1 MNIDFVELGTYCQT
15 EYRKTL
21 DSLKD
26 KYRKTLFVAIMDDN
40 SISVSATPHILSNA
54 KKCILIHERL
64 SLAISNWYSWY
75 VVQFINENGEVLVGR
90 LDNDFELCTVACGGY
105 DNQWLELRADHRT
118 YYSCKAPWKE
128 NDIKSIW
135 DLYVRLKQATSECE
149 RNLIASLFKK
159 DQTIL
164 ELEKA
169 NQNFEYKTQ
178 LLENEMKLYK
188 GILDDIKNLLEQ
200 K

>member
-128 NDIKSIW
+128 NDIKSSW
-135 DLYVRLKQATSECE
+135 DLYVRLKQATTECE

-178 LLENEMKLYK
+178 LLENEKKLYK

>member
-135 DLYVRLKQATSECE
+135 DLYVRLKQATTECE

-178 LLENEMKLYK
+178 LLENEKKLYK
-188 GILDDIKNLLEQ
+188 GILDDSKNLLEQ

>member
-64 SLAISNWYSWY
+64 SLAISNCYSWY

-135 DLYVRLKQATSECE
+135 DLYVRLKQATTECE

-178 LLENEMKLYK
+178 LLENEKKLYK

>member
-105 DNQWLELRADHRT
+105 DNQWLELRADHKT

-135 DLYVRLKQATSECE
+135 DLYVRLRQATTECE

-178 LLENEMKLYK
+178 LLENEKKSYK

>member
-90 LDNDFELCTVACGGY
+90 LDNDFELCTVAFGGY

-135 DLYVRLKQATSECE
+135 DLYVRLKQATTECE

-178 LLENEMKLYK
+178 LLENEKKLYK

>member
-75 VVQFINENGEVLVGR
+75 VVQFINENGEVLVNR
-90 LDNDFELCTVACGGY
+90 IDNDFELRTVSCGGY

-118 YYSCKAPWKE
+118 YYSCKSPWNE
-128 NDIKSIW
+128 DDIKSIW
-135 DLYVRLKQATSECE
+135 DLYVKLKQATTKCE
-149 RNLIASLFKK
+149 RNLIASLFEK

-169 NQNFEYKTQ
+169 NRNFEYKVQ
-178 LLENEMKLYK
+178 MLEEERDLYK

>member
-40 SISVSATPHILSNA
+40 SCSVSDTPHILSNA

-135 DLYVRLKQATSECE
+135 DLYVRLKQATTECE

-178 LLENEMKLYK
+178 LLENEKKLYK

>member
-135 DLYVRLKQATSECE
+135 DLYVRLKQATTECE

>member
-26 KYRKTLFVAIMDDN
+26 KYRKTLFVAIKDDN
-40 SISVSATPHILSNA
+40 NISVSATPHILSNA

-90 LDNDFELCTVACGGY
+90 LDNAFELCTVACGGY

-135 DLYVRLKQATSECE
+135 DLYVKLKQATTECE

-178 LLENEMKLYK
+178 LLENEKKLYK

>member
-26 KYRKTLFVAIMDDN
+26 KYRKTLFVAIKDDN

-135 DLYVRLKQATSECE
+135 DLYVRLKQATTECE

-169 NQNFEYKTQ
+169 NRKFEYKTQ
-178 LLENEMKLYK
+178 LLENEKKLYK

>member
-105 DNQWLELRADHRT
+105 DNQWLDLRADHRT

-135 DLYVRLKQATSECE
+135 DLYVRLKQATTECE

-178 LLENEMKLYK
+178 LLENEKKLYK

>member
-1 MNIDFVELGTYCQT
+1 MKIDFVELGTYCQT

-75 VVQFINENGEVLVGR
+75 VVQFINKNKKKKVR
-90 LDNDFELCTVACGGY
+90 RKDKDYELCNVACGGY
-105 DNQWLELRADHRT
+105 DNQWLELFEDHRT

-135 DLYVRLKQATSECE
+135 DLYVRLEQATTECE

-178 LLENEMKLYK
+178 LLENEKKLYK

>member
-26 KYRKTLFVAIMDDN
+26 KYRKTLFVSIMDDN

-135 DLYVRLKQATSECE
+135 DLYVRLKQATTECE

-178 LLENEMKLYK
+178 LLENEKKLYK

>member
-135 DLYVRLKQATSECE
+135 DLYVRLKQATTECE

-178 LLENEMKLYK
+178 LLENEKKLYK
-188 GILDDIKNLLEQ
+188 GIIDDIKNLLEQ

>member
-75 VVQFINENGEVLVGR
+75 VVQFINENGEVLVAR

-105 DNQWLELRADHRT
+105 DNQWLELCADHRT

-135 DLYVRLKQATSECE
+135 DLYVRLKQATTECE

-178 LLENEMKLYK
+178 LLENEKKLYK

>member
-1 MNIDFVELGTYCQT
+1 MHIDFVELGTYCQT

-26 KYRKTLFVAIMDDN
+26 KYRNTLFVAIKDDN

-54 KKCILIHERL
+54 SKCLMIHERL

-135 DLYVRLKQATSECE
+135 DLYVRLKQATTECE

-164 ELEKA
+164 ELEKV
-169 NQNFEYKTQ
+169 NQNFEYQTQ
-178 LLENEMKLYK
+178 LLENEKKLYK
-188 GILDDIKNLLEQ
+188 GILEDIKNLLEQ
-200 K
+200 

>member
-135 DLYVRLKQATSECE
+135 DLYVRLKQATTECE

-178 LLENEMKLYK
+178 LLENEKKLYK
-188 GILDDIKNLLEQ
+188 GILDEIKNLLEQ

>member
-26 KYRKTLFVAIMDDN
+26 KYRKTLFVAIKDDN

-135 DLYVRLKQATSECE
+135 GLYVRLKQATTECE

-169 NQNFEYKTQ
+169 NRNFEYKTQ
-178 LLENEMKLYK
+178 LLENEKKLYK

>member
-26 KYRKTLFVAIMDDN
+26 KYRKTLFVAIKDDN

-128 NDIKSIW
+128 YDIKSIW
-135 DLYVRLKQATSECE
+135 DLYVRLKQATTECE

-178 LLENEMKLYK
+178 LLENEKKLYK

>member
-1 MNIDFVELGTYCQT
+1 
-15 EYRKTL
+15 
-21 DSLKD
+21 
-26 KYRKTLFVAIMDDN
+26 MDDN

-75 VVQFINENGEVLVGR
+75 VVQFINENAEVLVGR

-135 DLYVRLKQATSECE
+135 DLYVRLKQATTECE

-178 LLENEMKLYK
+178 LLENEKKLYK

>member
-135 DLYVRLKQATSECE
+135 DLYVRLKQATTECE

-178 LLENEMKLYK
+178 LLENEKKLYK
-188 GILDDIKNLLEQ
+188 GILDDNKNLLEQ

>member
-26 KYRKTLFVAIMDDN
+26 KYRKTLFVAIKDDN
-40 SISVSATPHILSNA
+40 SISLSATPRILSNA
-54 KKCILIHERL
+54 SKCIMIHERL

-135 DLYVRLKQATSECE
+135 DLYVRLKQATTECE

-164 ELEKA
+164 ELEKV

-178 LLENEMKLYK
+178 LLENEKKLYK

>member
-26 KYRKTLFVAIMDDN
+26 KYRKTLFVAIKDDN
-40 SISVSATPHILSNA
+40 NISVSATPHILSNA
-54 KKCILIHERL
+54 KKYILIHERL

-135 DLYVRLKQATSECE
+135 DLYVKLKQATTECE

-178 LLENEMKLYK
+178 LLENENKLYK

>member
-15 EYRKTL
+15 EYRRTL

-26 KYRKTLFVAIMDDN
+26 KYRKTLFVAIVDDN

-135 DLYVRLKQATSECE
+135 DLYVRLKQATTECE

-178 LLENEMKLYK
+178 LLENEKKLYK

>member
-1 MNIDFVELGTYCQT
+1 MNINFVELGTYCQT

-90 LDNDFELCTVACGGY
+90 LDNDFELCTVVRGRY

-135 DLYVRLKQATSECE
+135 DLYVRLKQATTECE

-178 LLENEMKLYK
+178 LLENEKKLYK
-188 GILDDIKNLLEQ
+188 GILDNIKKLLEQ
-200 K
+200 E

>member
-15 EYRKTL
+15 EYRRTL

-135 DLYVRLKQATSECE
+135 DLYVRLKQATTECE

-178 LLENEMKLYK
+178 LLENEKKLYK